1 MPSSWPKL
9 RRSSRVRMGGLCSVL
24 MRVLW
29 VHMNQVGFDK
39 CFQYMTTLT
48 HATSSPLCSL
58 SPPWVR
64 ITHLNCKQATD
75 LRLRQA
81 MPGKLLH
88 QTTSFPSTSS
98 LLSLFAA
105 WWTCILDIFCLC
117 ETCFV
122 WWTCYVWTCRCS
134 MNILWLMWYI
144 CAILCLWC
152 QICVM
157 YIVCDLFV
165 NTEIK

>member
-24 MRVLW
+24 MRVL
-29 VHMNQVGFDK
+29 
-39 CFQYMTTLT
+39 
-48 HATSSPLCSL
+48 L
-58 SPPWVR
+58 SQPWVR

-75 LRLRQA
+75 LRLRQD

-105 WWTCILDIFCLC
+105 SWTYILDILCLC

-122 WWTCYVWTCRCS
+122 
-134 MNILWLMWYI
+134 
-144 CAILCLWC
+144 
-152 QICVM
+152 
-157 YIVCDLFV
+157 
-165 NTEIK
+165 